1 MFLPQRALRFTS
13 TTTRATSTPCSPESS
28 KRANSSHMSR
38 PETSAQLS
46 ALYQEMILDHYRRP
60 RNKGTLEN
68 ADASVEMKNPLCG
81 DEIGLQVSFD
91 GDAVSDLRFSGRG
104 CSISQASASMMT
116 QLLKGKTLAETD
128 ALKTRFRD
136 LMLGNVSGADEDL
149 GSSRSLSG
157 VARFPARVK
166 CALLAW
172 NALESALANRKV

>member
-1 MFLPQRALRFTS
+1 MPAGR
-13 TTTRATSTPCSPESS
+13 
-28 KRANSSHMSR
+28 
-38 PETSAQLS
+38 TSAELG

-81 DEIGLQVSFD
+81 DEIGVQIAFD
-91 GDAVSDLRFSGRG
+91 GDTVSDVKFSGRG

-116 QLLKGKTLAETD
+116 QLVKGKSASEID
-128 ALKTRFRD
+128 AIWKQFRA
-136 LMLGNVSGADEDL
+136 LMLGDSSAAEDPQL
-149 GSSRSLSG
+149 GSLRSLSG

-172 NALESALANRKV
+172 NALETALAQRA